1 MYGASRYYNF
11 NQRRKM
17 KPLTMIAA
25 VIAFGIFMP
34 LFFIAMVKL
43 ERWWKDEGKMDL
55 KEKERKVKK

>member
-1 MYGASRYYNF
+1 
-11 NQRRKM
+11 M